1 VNDRFVWQVLS
12 LIKIKHCFLESM
24 DIKVMYNGCYCH
36 ADSEKVLDND
46 GFFVALH
53 FGAENDRDYYDR
65 AVRRLKK

>member
-1 VNDRFVWQVLS
+1 
-12 LIKIKHCFLESM
+12 M